1 MSIPVDELNYQRPLY
16 PIMFPKLPNA
26 VAGWGDDVVI
36 PKIAQDDQ
44 ADYEIELVVIIG
56 RDAKNVPAEEAYD
69 YVIGYTVSNDV
80 SSRKW
85 QLDPELASH
94 QPQMS
99 FSKSFDGFLPMGPC
113 IASAEVRSSLY
124 FHASTVPLAILT
136 FPTEISKLTHPNY
149 LSSSKIPNP

>member
-1 MSIPVDELNYQRPLY
+1 MGIITFVSVLVNELDYQRPLY

-44 ADYEIELVVIIG
+44 ADYEIELAVVIG
-56 RDAKNVPAEEAYD
+56 RDAKNVPVEEADD

-80 SSRKW
+80 SARKW
-85 QLDPELASH
+85 QLDQKLASH

-113 IASAEVRSSLY
+113 IVSAEVRSISNFTGLQ
-124 FHASTVPLAILT
+124 SLAILA
-136 FPTEISKLTHPNY
+136 FQPK
-149 LSSSKIPNP
+149 